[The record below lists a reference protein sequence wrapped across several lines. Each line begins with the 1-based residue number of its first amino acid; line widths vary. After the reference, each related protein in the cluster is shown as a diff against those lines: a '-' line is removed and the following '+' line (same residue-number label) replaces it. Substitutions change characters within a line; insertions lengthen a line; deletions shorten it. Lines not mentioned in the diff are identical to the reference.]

1 MCGIA
6 GMVGAQ
12 EPGQGHEAQARFM
25 LKRMPWRGP
34 DGEGVRR
41 GRNWVI
47 GHNRLAIIDLTTG
60 NQPVA
65 NETEDVWAAV
75 NGEIYNFRRLR
86 KELLE
91 RGHRFRTQSDSE
103 VVVHLF
109 EEEGPALVRRLDGMF
124 ALAVGYPGGVL
135 LARDPLGI
143 RPLYYGH
150 TGKDELWFASE
161 LKAILPVCPDA
172 EEFPAGHYFSRETGV
187 VPFYALPR
195 PYDDETDERAA
206 QGVTKGKR
214 DKGDKA
220 EDDETE
226 AIQLDE
232 EAAIQLIQEKL
243 EAAVGKRLVADVPV
257 GVFLS
262 GGLDSSL
269 IAAIARRKTSG
280 VLHSFAVGMEGSPDL
295 EFARRAAAAI
305 GTEHHEH
312 QYTQD
317 DVRRVLP
324 SVIYHLESYDPAL
337 IRSSV
342 ATYFAARLAAKKVKV
357 ILTGEGA
364 DELFAGYEYLRAIPL
379 QAINNELTELLR
391 NLHNTNLQRGDRLT
405 MAASLEARVPFL
417 DLELVAAALA
427 LPASLKL
434 PRDASPGRPTEKY
447 LLRRIASKYLPSEIA
462 WRRKE
467 KFSQGTGTA
476 SALMQLADEQ
486 VSEADFRRE
495 TALYP
500 EAKLASREEVLYY
513 HVFRRYFPGR
523 GPLKTV
529 GRTRSVVPGEIKN
542 EAV

>member
-12 EPGQGHEAQARFM
+12 APGQGHEAQARFM

-47 GHNRLAIIDLTTG
+47 GHNRLAIIDLATG

-86 KELLE
+86 QELLE

-195 PYDDETDERAA
+195 PYDGETDERAA
-206 QGVTKGKR
+206 Q
-214 DKGDKA
+214 
-220 EDDETE
+220 
-226 AIQLDE
+226 E

-243 EAAVGKRLVADVPV
+243 EAAVEKRLVADVPV

-317 DVRRVLP
+317 DVQRVLP
-324 SVIYHLESYDPAL
+324 SVIYHLESHDPAL

-364 DELFAGYEYLRAIPL
+364 DELFAGYEYLRAMPL

-447 LLRRIASKYLPSEIA
+447 LLRRIAAGYLPSEIA

-476 SALMQLADEQ
+476 SVLMQLADEQ

-513 HVFRRYFPGR
+513 RVFRRYFPGR